1 MPLAK
6 PFPRESAIGRH
17 LVAALILGLL
27 FALLG
32 PFGSYP
38 ALDQPTRYGFWIGL
52 ILFGYCCALTAALAA
67 DKIGPLAGRHPVIR
81 IILVAVGSALPVS
94 FATSWALSQVQAG
107 RVVSAQDMPALFGA
121 VLSVQFALAF
131 VQHWISSAGLA
142 GSDGGPATATAT
154 RIPSGSAPDVPQ
166 HAMQQPEP
174 VRFMVHIPA
183 HLGRDLLAV
192 EAVDHYLRIHTR
204 VGETLIHM
212 RMSDAIEELQG
223 ADGLQVHRSWWVAR
237 PAVAGQQRSGA
248 KLSLVLAN
256 GIVVPVSRTFLMAVR
271 KIGWPV
277 ENGGS
282 QRRPE
287 IAAS

>member
-6 PFPRESAIGRH
+6 LFSGESAIGRH

-52 ILFGYCCALTAALAA
+52 ILFGYFCALTAALAA
-67 DKIGPLAGRHPVIR
+67 GKIELLARLHPVIR
-81 IILVAVGSALPVS
+81 VILVAVGSALPVS
-94 FATSWALSQVQAG
+94 FATAWALSQVQTG

-131 VQHWISSAGLA
+131 VQHWISNARLA
-142 GSDGGPATATAT
+142 GNDSGPATATAT
-154 RIPSGSAPDVPQ
+154 LNPSESARDVPQ
-166 HAMQQPEP
+166 RPEQPDP
-174 VRFMVHIPA
+174 VRFMAHIPS

-204 VGETLIHM
+204 VGSTLIHM
-212 RMSDAIEELQG
+212 RMSDAIEEL
-223 ADGLQVHRSWWVAR
+223 R
-237 PAVAGQQRSGA
+237 
-248 KLSLVLAN
+248 
-256 GIVVPVSRTFLMAVR
+256 
-271 KIGWPV
+271 
-277 ENGGS
+277 
-282 QRRPE
+282 
-287 IAAS
+287 

>member
-6 PFPRESAIGRH
+6 PFPSESEIGRH
-17 LVAALILGLL
+17 LFAALILGLL
-27 FALLG
+27 FAVLG

-38 ALDQPTRYGFWIGL
+38 ALSQPTRYGFWMGL
-52 ILFGYCCALTAALAA
+52 ILFGYVCALTAALAA

-81 IILVAVGSALPVS
+81 VILVALGSAVPVS
-94 FATSWALSQVQAG
+94 FATAWALSQVQTG
-107 RVVSAQDMPALFGA
+107 RIVSVQDMPALFGA

-131 VQHWISSAGLA
+131 VQHWISNAGVG
-142 GSDGGPATATAT
+142 GSDSGTASRGVRLDSSGPALPIEQ
-154 RIPSGSAPDVPQ
+154 RREDPD
-166 HAMQQPEP
+166 P
-174 VRFMVHIPA
+174 VRFLEHVPH
-183 HLGRDLLAV
+183 HLGNDLLAV

-204 VGETLIHM
+204 VGAALIHM
-212 RMSDAIEELQG
+212 RLSDAIEELQG

-237 PAVAGQQRSGA
+237 PAVAGQRRSGA
-248 KLSLVLAN
+248 RLSLVLAN

-277 ENGGS
+277 DDGS
-282 QRRPE
+282 TQARPE

>member
-6 PFPRESAIGRH
+6 PLPSESAIGRH

-27 FALLG
+27 FAVLG

-67 DKIGPLAGRHPVIR
+67 DKIGPLAGRPPVVR
-81 IILVAVGSALPVS
+81 IMLVAVGSALPVS
-94 FATSWALSQVQAG
+94 FATAWALSQVQTG
-107 RVVSAQDMPALFGA
+107 RVVSVHDMPALFGA

-131 VQHWISSAGLA
+131 VQHWISGAGLA

-154 RIPSGSAPDVPQ
+154 LIPSESIPDVRQYP
-166 HAMQQPEP
+166 MQQPEP
-174 VRFMVHIPA
+174 VRFMAHIPA

-223 ADGLQVHRSWWVAR
+223 ADGLQVHRSWWVACY
-237 PAVAGQQRSGA
+237 AVAGQRRSGA
-248 KLSLVLAN
+248 RLSLVLAN

-277 ENGGS
+277 DDGS
-282 QRRPE
+282 TQARPE

>member
-6 PFPRESAIGRH
+6 PFPSESAIGRH

-27 FALLG
+27 FAVLG

-38 ALDQPTRYGFWIGL
+38 ALNQPTRYGFWMGL
-52 ILFGYCCALTAALAA
+52 ILFGYFCALTAALAA

-81 IILVAVGSALPVS
+81 VILVALGSAVPVS
-94 FATSWALSQVQAG
+94 FATAWALSQVQTG
-107 RVVSAQDMPALFGA
+107 RIVSVQDMPALFGA

-131 VQHWISSAGLA
+131 VQHWISNAGVG
-142 GSDGGPATATAT
+142 GSDSGTATAAAT
-154 RIPSGSAPDVPQ
+154 LNPSESAPDVPQ
-166 HAMQQPEP
+166 RPERREP
-174 VRFMVHIPA
+174 ARFMAHIPA

-192 EAVDHYLRIHTR
+192 EAVNHYLRVHTR
-204 VGETLIHM
+204 DGATLIHM

-237 PAVAGQQRSGA
+237 PAVAGQRRSGA
-248 KLSLVLAN
+248 RLSLVLAN

-277 ENGGS
+277 ENGS
-282 QRRPE
+282 PQARPE
-287 IAAS
+287 IATS